1 MKYFFIFALFLIACS
16 DVNERCP
23 TFEVTISD
31 ALPIQFWLADC
42 ETYNEKE
49 VCGVHHKCWCQP
61 WNCDDE
67 LTIQFADDSLSEYV
81 LRVVNSNDEAI
92 DEVEFIPTEFTEDPF
107 SDLPFTGWNNVAKG
121 DGNAWTIDSTPSVSI
136 STSLA
141 TEDSDYIRRPIVLPA
156 GSYQID
162 YDIDSG
168 GGGAVVY
175 FWIFRKDGI
184 TVGSGNRGSFL
195 SSSINITLT
204 DDCDEILF
212 YVGVSS
218 FETRTI
224 TINEMFQSIVVL
236 REPIFTANYTPSNAS
251 PVVCGEQVSFQIVDV
266 SSSPEVI
273 VAKSD
278 CINIMPDHNCT
289 TLIEYSNNRNFA
301 GLVYE
306 DVSPAQSFKTRVPAI
321 FFHERFPE
329 EDNVIELSESIV
341 HTSGQVKAQRLFETD
356 YMPYYMHRKLQ
367 LIFKQQNIFIENQYW
382 TKEEPYEVQDGERRW
397 PAKKVKCFLTEKN
410 YVQRAVL

>member
-49 VCGVHHKCWCQP
+49 VCGVHHKCWCHP

-67 LTIQFADDSLSEYV
+67 LTIQFTDTAVSEYV
-81 LRVVNSNDEAI
+81 LRVFNSDN
-92 DEVEFIPTEFTEDPF
+92 EVIEEIPFDTTQFTEDPF
-107 SDLPFTGWNNVAKG
+107 ADTPFSEWTNVISG
-121 DGNAWTIDSTPSVSI
+121 GSAWSISSTPSVSVNN
-136 STSLA
+136 SGGATSKI
-141 TEDSDYIRRPIVLPA
+141 SDYLRRPMVLPP
-156 GSYQID
+156 GTYTIT
-162 YDIDSG
+162 YDISSL
-168 GGGAVVY
+168 VTSTL
-175 FWIFRKDGI
+175 WLRFRKDGVN
-184 TVGSGNRGSFL
+184 VGSASLNFISPDQGSV
-195 SSSINITLT
+195 NITLT
-204 DDCDEILF
+204 EESDEFIVYLSVPAF
-212 YVGVSS
+212 STGSV
-218 FETRTI
+218 TI
-224 TINEMFQSIVVL
+224 DELFQSLRILRDPVYTASFVPSDFSICNQQVYFKIVEVG
-236 REPIFTANYTPSNAS
+236 I
-251 PVVCGEQVSFQIVDV
+251 
-266 SSSPEVI
+266 SPENEI
-273 VAKSD
+273 AKSD

-341 HTSGQVKAQRLFETD
+341 HTSGQVKAQRLFDTD

-397 PAKKVKCFLTEKN
+397 PAKKAKCFLTEKN